1 MKLVN
6 KFAII
11 AAGIAVS
18 FGVIQGQAQAASFN
32 QIVDIDA
39 KQNTTS
45 NPFELMLSAG
55 TYSVTQIGTA
65 DGGAYDAWNAWGA
78 NRVSGCDDNGAGCR
92 NGWLNSYAISSND
105 FDQTASNKNRYDSP
119 LTALQN
125 AVDSTFTLTSDTLVD
140 FSIKDSAYGDNVG
153 GVSLRVASVASQA
166 VPEPASMLGL
176 LAVGSIGVSSLKR
189 KKKAV

>member
-6 KFAII
+6 KLAMV

-18 FGVIQGQAQAASFN
+18 FGVFQTEAKAATFN
-32 QIVDIDA
+32 QIVDIDST
-39 KQNTTS
+39 QNSAS
-45 NPFELMLSAG
+45 NPISLMLSAG
-55 TYSVTQIGTA
+55 TYSVDYIGQN
-65 DGGAYDAWNAWGA
+65 DGGAYDGWNAWGG
-78 NRVSGCDDNGAGCR
+78 RVDSR
-92 NGWLNSYAISSND
+92 VGWM
-105 FDQTASNKNRYDSP
+105 NRYVVSSTDFSQEYTSGSRYGTA

-125 AVDSTFTLTSDTLVD
+125 ALDSTFTLTSDTLVN
-140 FSIKDSAYGDNVG
+140 FSVRDSNYADNVG